1 MKWRDIK
8 DSWVIKKGGNVRIF
22 LEVWS
27 LNDASMKMNTWNFIK
42 YVVGCNCNG
51 SM

>member
-1 MKWRDIK
+1 MSD
-8 DSWVIKKGGNVRIF
+8 KKREESVRIF

-27 LNDASMKMNTWNFIK
+27 LNDASMKMNTWKFIK

-51 SM
+51 CM

>member
-1 MKWRDIK
+1 MTD
-8 DSWVIKKGGNVRIF
+8 KKREENVRIF

-27 LNDASMKMNTWNFIK
+27 LNDASMKMNTQKFIK
-42 YVVGCNCNG
+42 YVVGRNCKG